1 MSSVV
6 RKQLMYTYLVLF
18 KLLKLNENM
27 KTIRQI
33 GMALL
38 AIAWGATLTS
48 CSDDNENNNSNN
60 PSQDP
65 IEDFN
70 QGNMNF
76 TEEAGEQAFTFKAN
90 ASWSVSVAETSGGT
104 TWCTVSPASGE
115 AGEQVVKVKVDA
127 NETYDDRS
135 VTLTLKAGTETET
148 FVVTQKQRNALLLT
162 SDKYEVDQKGGTIKV
177 EVKANIDYTAT
188 ISEICKDWIT
198 ETTDASRGLTTTT
211 KSYQIS
217 ANEDGEKREGT
228 IIFSNGTLTE
238 TVHVYQAGGN
248 IILLTENE
256 YYADAAGEE
265 ITVELRS
272 NCEYEVVMPSVDWIH
287 EAASRAM
294 SSHTLHYT
302 IDPNETYDNRKAII
316 IYKDKNNSTA
326 DTLTIIQAQ
335 KDAIVLTEKEYTVS
349 PEGETIEVKLASNTE
364 YTITIA
370 SYAQSWI
377 TEVEDTK
384 TKALV
389 DSKHYFKI
397 ARNNS
402 TSTNRK
408 GTITFSNNKGVR
420 ESVSITQEFC
430 QFEIVSDEKIQL
442 ENDSQTFEVKLST
455 NINFDVTTQANW
467 ISQNKITKN
476 GKECIVTFSV
486 EENVGS
492 SFRSAELVFTNKNYR
507 IEEAIMVTQQGK
519 LLVVE
524 VKTAGTL
531 KQLIE
536 DIENVTTLKVV
547 GDLNGTDIYV
557 LQRMSKHDSFDANYN
572 TKSKLIS
579 LDLSEASIVAGGKGY
594 ETSDNEI
601 GNDMF
606 SDSYLRDI
614 ILPNNVTKIGYNA
627 FQDCDDLEEIT
638 IPNSVTEIKMYA
650 FAGCNNLKRVNIKD
664 LYAWCNIDLFET
676 ANPLCCDGNLYLN
689 GELVTDL
696 IIPNGITK
704 IKDSAFYG
712 CSSITKATIPN
723 YVTEIEAA
731 AFRYCGNL
739 TNVIIYNGV
748 TNIGISA
755 FEGCENLTEITL
767 PSSIVEIGSYAFWYC
782 NNLTAIKI
790 SDITAWCNINF
801 KDASANPLCYN
812 DGSLYLKDQLINELT
827 IPNEITLIKDY
838 TFYHCSSLTKV
849 SMPETV
855 TKIGVDTFN
864 GCINLKEIDIP
875 NSVKEIGVGA
885 FTDCENLTN
894 LTIGSGIVKIDSKSF
909 KNTPLKNLYIHAN
922 TPPEISNDTFVFTI
936 PYAETTLYVPKGCV
950 QAYTDAGWGNYFYN
964 IVEMDK

>member
-115 AGEQVVKVKVDA
+115 AGEQVVTVKVNA
-127 NETYDDRS
+127 NETYDDRN

-162 SDKYEVDQKGGTIKV
+162 SDKYEVDQKGGTITV

-228 IIFSNGTLTE
+228 IVFSDGTLTE

-248 IILLTENE
+248 VILLTENE

-272 NCEYEVVMPSVDWIH
+272 NCEYEAVMPSVDWIH

-302 IDPNETYDNRKAII
+302 IDPNETYDNREAII

-370 SYAQSWI
+370 SYARGWI
-377 TEVEDTK
+377 TEVEDTN

-389 DSKHYFKI
+389 DSKHYFQI

-402 TSTNRK
+402 SSERR
-408 GTITFSNNKGVR
+408 GTITFSNGKGIKETITVIQEKPTLKLISDDEIQVTAENQMLEFMLNANVDFNVLSQVDWVKFVEKKQEDGKFTVTLSVNENSE
-420 ESVSITQEFC
+420 ESQRAADI
-430 QFEIVSDEKIQL
+430 L
-442 ENDSQTFEVKLST
+442 
-455 NINFDVTTQANW
+455 
-467 ISQNKITKN
+467 
-476 GKECIVTFSV
+476 FSN
-486 EENVGS
+486 EEY
-492 SFRSAELVFTNKNYR
+492 K
-507 IEEAIMVTQQGK
+507 IEEK
-519 LLVVE
+519 LLVIQQAKAQIVT
-524 VKTAGTL
+524 VKLAGTL
-531 KQLIE
+531 SSLVNNYKEIE
-536 DIENVTTLKVV
+536 SLKIN
-547 GDLNGTDIYV
+547 GPINGTDIKF
-557 LQRMSKHDSFDANYN
+557 LRSIF
-572 TKSKLIS
+572 TKPYKLKS
-579 LDLSEASIVAGGKGY
+579 LDLSDVSIVEGGDYYYYWNGGFETANNVIGEHMFENAKLDKLVLPENVTYIGNFAFKECYLKDLTMPNGVVEFAGTAFTNSYLSDIRIPNLTAWCNSHFTAGGCFEY
-594 ETSDNEI
+594 AENVFVNDELLTDLVIPDDVTSISTYAFSPCSSLITVYIPSNVSRIGNYSFRSCDNLKEVTIDNGVKEI
-601 GNDMF
+601 GIGAF
-606 SDSYLRDI
+606 S
-614 ILPNNVTKIGYNA
+614 T
-627 FQDCDDLEEIT
+627 CDKLEKVVV
-638 IPNSVTEIKMYA
+638 PNSVTAI
-650 FAGCNNLKRVNIKD
+650 
-664 LYAWCNIDLFET
+664 
-676 ANPLCCDGNLYLN
+676 
-689 GELVTDL
+689 GE
-696 IIPNGITK
+696 
-704 IKDSAFYG
+704 SAFST
-712 CSSITKATIPN
+712 C
-723 YVTEIEAA
+723 
-731 AFRYCGNL
+731 R
-739 TNVIIYNGV
+739 
-748 TNIGISA
+748 
-755 FEGCENLTEITL
+755 NLTEINI
-767 PSSIVEIGSYAFWYC
+767 PNSITKIEPNTFSGTGISHIEISNNITEIGIGAFYSCRNLTEINIPNSIAKIEHGTFENCINLANIIIGNRVAEIGSEAFFNVSLRKCYIYA
-782 NNLTAIKI
+782 TTPPVI
-790 SDITAWCNINF
+790 D
-801 KDASANPLCYN
+801 
-812 DGSLYLKDQLINELT
+812 
-827 IPNEITLIKDY
+827 
-838 TFYHCSSLTKV
+838 
-849 SMPETV
+849 
-855 TKIGVDTFN
+855 DT
-864 GCINLKEIDIP
+864 
-875 NSVKEIGVGA
+875 
-885 FTDCENLTN
+885 
-894 LTIGSGIVKIDSKSF
+894 SF
-909 KNTPLKNLYIHAN
+909 KSTN
-922 TPPEISNDTFVFTI
+922 
-936 PYAETTLYVPKGCV
+936 YAETTLYVPKGCV
-950 QAYTDAGWGNYFYN
+950 QAYTDSGWGYYFYN

>member
-33 GMALL
+33 GMTLL
-38 AIAWGATLTS
+38 AIAWGVSSTS
-48 CSDDNENNNSNN
+48 CSNDDENNNSNN
-60 PSQDP
+60 PSQNP
-65 IEDFN
+65 IENFN

-76 TEEAGEQAFTFKAN
+76 TEEAGEQTFTFTAN
-90 ASWSVSVAETSGGT
+90 TSWNVSVAETSGGT

-115 AGEQVVKVKVDA
+115 AGEQVVTVKVNA

-135 VTLTLKAGTETET
+135 VSLTLKAGTEAET

-188 ISEICKDWIT
+188 ISEFCKDWIT

-228 IIFSNGTLTE
+228 IVFSNGTLTE

-302 IDPNETYDNRKAII
+302 IDPNETYDNREAII

-397 ARNNS
+397 AKSNS
-402 TSTNRK
+402 SSERK
-408 GTITFSNNKGVR
+408 GTITFSNDKGISEMITVIQ
-420 ESVSITQEFC
+420 EKPILEITSGEEKQVTAKNQTLEVMLNANLDFNITTEADWINQIGITQNE
-430 QFEIVSDEKIQL
+430 
-442 ENDSQTFEVKLST
+442 
-455 NINFDVTTQANW
+455 
-467 ISQNKITKN
+467 N
-476 GKECIVTFSV
+476 GKTVTFSIS
-486 EENVGS
+486 ENTES
-492 SFRSAELVFTNKNYR
+492 TPRSAEIVFSNEDFRLKESLT
-507 IEEAIMVTQQGK
+507 VTQQGK
-519 LLVVE
+519 MVE
-524 VKTAGTL
+524 VTVRTSGTL
-531 KQLIE
+531 EQLVKDYDYRNIQS
-536 DIENVTTLKVV
+536 LKIN
-547 GDLNGTDIYV
+547 GELNGTDIAF
-557 LQRMSKHDSFDANYN
+557 LHDVGKSYN
-572 TKSKLIS
+572 LAT
-579 LDLSEASIVAGGKGY
+579 LDLSNASIVSGGEPYSY
-594 ETSDNEI
+594 ESGALYTSDNEI
-601 GNDMF
+601 GKYMF
-606 SDSYLRDI
+606 FQCKKLEKV
-614 ILPNNVTKIGYNA
+614 ILPNNVTKICDQA
-627 FQDCDDLEEIT
+627 FERCENMTEIT
-638 IPNSVTEIKMYA
+638 IPSSLKEIGSMAFYGTKILKVNISDLSAWCSININSSANLINNTGLYLNGQLLTDLNIPNGVISVGNSAFNEYNHLIHVTISNTVTEIGSEAFFNCYNLKEVLFGKSVAKIGVRAFSNCKSLTEVVIPNNVTELGQQAFDGCSNLVKISLPDGLTEIEGFSNCEKLIDIKIPNSVT
-650 FAGCNNLKRVNIKD
+650 
-664 LYAWCNIDLFET
+664 
-676 ANPLCCDGNLYLN
+676 
-689 GELVTDL
+689 
-696 IIPNGITK
+696 K
-704 IKDSAFYG
+704 IGASAFKH
-712 CSSITKATIPN
+712 CNSLTDITIPES
-723 YVTEIEAA
+723 VTEIGSEA
-731 AFRYCGNL
+731 FNGCTNL
-739 TNVIIYNGV
+739 SKIVLPD
-748 TNIGISA
+748 NIA
-755 FEGCENLTEITL
+755 
-767 PSSIVEIGSYAFWYC
+767 
-782 NNLTAIKI
+782 KI
-790 SDITAWCNINF
+790 
-801 KDASANPLCYN
+801 
-812 DGSLYLKDQLINELT
+812 ELS
-827 IPNEITLIKDY
+827 
-838 TFYHCSSLTKV
+838 TFSNCSSLTDV
-849 SMPETV
+849 S
-855 TKIGVDTFN
+855 
-864 GCINLKEIDIP
+864 
-875 NSVKEIGVGA
+875 
-885 FTDCENLTN
+885 
-894 LTIGSGIVKIDSKSF
+894 IGSKITEISQRAF
-909 KNTPLKNLYIHAN
+909 YNIPLKNCHIYAN
-922 TPPEISNDTFVFTI
+922 TPPKISNDTFKFTNF
-936 PYAETTLYVPKGCV
+936 AGTTLYVPKGCV